1 MLARSES
8 TEKNNYEAI
17 ELIGNNLLSET
28 EYLKYTGL
36 KDSAFFNEMS
46 LADVKSKLENHP
58 YVIKA
63 DVRFDGINK
72 ILAELVEKNPKAFV
86 LNKNKFSLITEDCE
100 LLPVINEK
108 LVASLPIISHL
119 KKANQESLSKADVRE
134 AFKIIDAVRLID
146 NNMYESL
153 AEINLRNGGDILI
166 LFTGLQFPIVFGK
179 NYEAKKILTLKNIW
193 YSLLKEKKANF
204 TIEYID
210 LRYKNKIF
218 IGKRKPNLLTG

>member
-1 MLARSES
+1 M
-8 TEKNNYEAI
+8 
-17 ELIGNNLLSET
+17 
-28 EYLKYTGL
+28 
-36 KDSAFFNEMS
+36 
-46 LADVKSKLENHP
+46 
-58 YVIKA
+58 
-63 DVRFDGINK
+63 
-72 ILAELVEKNPKAFV
+72 
-86 LNKNKFSLITEDCE
+86 
-100 LLPVINEK
+100 
-108 LVASLPIISHL
+108 VASLPIISHL
-119 KKANQESLSKADVRE
+119 KKANQESLSKTDVRE

>member
-1 MLARSES
+1 
-8 TEKNNYEAI
+8 
-17 ELIGNNLLSET
+17 
-28 EYLKYTGL
+28 
-36 KDSAFFNEMS
+36 
-46 LADVKSKLENHP
+46 
-58 YVIKA
+58 
-63 DVRFDGINK
+63 
-72 ILAELVEKNPKAFV
+72 
-86 LNKNKFSLITEDCE
+86 